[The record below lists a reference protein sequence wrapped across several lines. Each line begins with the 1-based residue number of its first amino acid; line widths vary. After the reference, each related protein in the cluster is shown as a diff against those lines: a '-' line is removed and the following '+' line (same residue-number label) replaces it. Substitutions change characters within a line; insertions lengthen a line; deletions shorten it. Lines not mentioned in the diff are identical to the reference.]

1 MARGVRGWEAV
12 LRPPGESRLV
22 ERAIAGT
29 GALPAFTRMAKG
41 PSVVPLQMEDGEI
54 RAGWGAR

>member
-1 MARGVRGWEAV
+1 MSRGVRGWEAV
-12 LRPPGESRLV
+12 LRPPGES
-22 ERAIAGT
+22 RAIAGT